1 MKMNENNTDR
11 GIRIIAGLI
20 LLSLVFV
27 GPKTYWGL
35 IGLIP
40 LTTGAFGVCPGYLL
54 FGLST
59 RKSKK
64 AH

>member
-1 MKMNENNTDR
+1 MKMNEGNADR
-11 GIRIIAGLI
+11 VIRVIAGLVLI
-20 LLSLVFV
+20 SLVFV

-40 LTTGAFGVCPGYLL
+40 LITGAVGICPGYSMLG
-54 FGLST
+54 FST